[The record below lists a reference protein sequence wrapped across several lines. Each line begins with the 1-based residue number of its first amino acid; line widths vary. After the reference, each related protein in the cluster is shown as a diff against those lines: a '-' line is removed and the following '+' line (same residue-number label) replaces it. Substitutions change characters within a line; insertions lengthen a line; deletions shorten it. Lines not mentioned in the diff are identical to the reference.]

1 VIIWSR
7 WGFLVLVPL
16 GLGAATGALLAWTF
30 LPGVRDGGAYGI
42 FMGIGIMLGG
52 LYTYLFDRYVI
63 ERYLDRPRHQ
73 LVLERVQLPGGVQTH
88 RQVPL
93 VDPQTGEPLLVRPR
107 SSLFF
112 IPTRIW
118 PTIYVVIGALAVFLS
133 VVTLGSA

>member
-16 GLGAATGALLAWTF
+16 ALGAATGSLLAWSF
-30 LPGVRDGGAYGI
+30 LPGVRDGAAYGI
-42 FMGIGIMLGG
+42 FMGVGIMLGG
-52 LYTYLFDRYVI
+52 LYTYFFDRYVI
-63 ERYLDRPRHQ
+63 QRYLDKPRPQ
-73 LVLERVQLPGGVQTH
+73 LVLERVQQPGGVQTH

-93 VDPQTGEPLLVRPR
+93 VDPQTGQPLLVRPR

-133 VVTLGSA
+133 LVTLGSA